1 MGCDYLKDLYAE
13 IALLQYVLKRENRVF
28 TRNLVFDHV
37 DFCKTAHRRH
47 DDQIIQRFAQHH
59 PLCRDQK

>member
-1 MGCDYLKDLYAE
+1 
-13 IALLQYVLKRENRVF
+13 
-28 TRNLVFDHV
+28 LVFDHV

-59 PLCRDQK
+59 PLYRDQK